1 MLRGS
6 LITIAAIAIAATPAF
21 AQTAPSDADVDA
33 GTKLGMRELNNS
45 GQTGFVTLFS
55 HGANETLVIVNIT
68 APTGS
73 SEFAHIHRGH
83 TQPGQENSCDNLDP
97 RPAYVLHPVVNGR
110 SATLVKAPEDKL
122 LSGNYVINVHAQN
135 DLTRYVSCG
144 ELNK

>member
-1 MLRGS
+1 MLRGP
-6 LITIAAIAIAATPAF
+6 LIIIAAIALATPVL
-21 AQTAPSDADVDA
+21 AQSA

-55 HGANETLVIVNIT
+55 HGTNETLVIVNVT
-68 APTGS
+68 SADGLT
-73 SEFAHIHRGH
+73 EFAHIHRGR
-83 TQPGQENSCDNLDP
+83 TQAGQENSCDNIDP
-97 RPAYVLHPVVNGR
+97 KPAYVLHPVVNGR

-144 ELNK
+144 ELEQ